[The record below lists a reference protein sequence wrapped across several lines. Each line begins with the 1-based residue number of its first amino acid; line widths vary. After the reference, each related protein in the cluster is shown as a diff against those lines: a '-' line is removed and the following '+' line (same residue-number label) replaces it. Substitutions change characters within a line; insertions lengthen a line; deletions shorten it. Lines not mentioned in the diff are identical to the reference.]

1 MIAGELVTQN
11 VMPLKTSD
19 SGNAALALMSDYYLK
34 HLPIVNNLD
43 LLGLISEDDILDND
57 VEEAIGSYGLSLR
70 NVYVYD
76 YDHIYEVLKAF
87 NLHQVTALPVV
98 DTDEQYKGM
107 VLQEDIV
114 KYLANSFSVQEPGAI
129 LVLEMSRRDYSLAEM
144 AKIVESENANILSSY
159 VMPTPDSNIVQV
171 TLKVNKQNLQSIIAA
186 FQRFKYLIK
195 ASYQEVEYM
204 DSLKERYDSLMT
216 YLDV

>member
-1 MIAGELVTQN
+1 MIAGELVSQN

-19 SGNAALALMSDYYLK
+19 SGAAALSLMGDYYIK
-34 HLPIVNNLD
+34 HLPIVNNTE
-43 LLGLISEDDILDND
+43 LLGLISEDDILDHD

-70 NVYVYD
+70 NVYVHD
-76 YDHIYEVLKAF
+76 YDHIYEVMKSF
-87 NLHQVTALPVV
+87 HLHQVTALPVV
-98 DTDEQYKGM
+98 DHDLVYKGM
-107 VLQEDIV
+107 ILQEDIV
-114 KYLANSFSVQEPGAI
+114 KYVANSFSVNEPGAI
-129 LVLEMSRRDYSLAEM
+129 LVLEISRRDYSLAEM

-159 VMPTPDSNIVQV
+159 VMPTTDSNIVQV

-186 FQRFKYLIK
+186 FQRFKYSVK
-195 ASYQEVEYM
+195 ASYQETEFL